1 MCLGLTT
8 NKSRMRIL
16 LDTYYLF
23 GLMER
28 GEFSSRQRSF
38 FNAHQAELY
47 ASAASIWEMRLKYL
61 AIRRGKRQSPHDPM
75 KVVDLLDDLGIPIMT
90 ITGEHAKQ
98 PLATPLPHNDP
109 FDELLVV
116 QAQVEGF
123 KLLTVDRQLVDH
135 PLAITVP

>member
-1 MCLGLTT
+1 
-8 NKSRMRIL
+8 MRIL

-28 GEFSSRQRSF
+28 GEFSSRQQSF
-38 FNAHQAELY
+38 FNAHQMELH

-61 AIRRGKRQSPHDPM
+61 AVRRGKRKSPHDPM
-75 KVVDLLDDLGIPIMT
+75 KVAALLDDLGIPVVT
-90 ITGEHAKQ
+90 ITGEHVKQ
-98 PLATPLPHNDP
+98 PLATPLSHNDP
-109 FDELLVV
+109 FDELLLV